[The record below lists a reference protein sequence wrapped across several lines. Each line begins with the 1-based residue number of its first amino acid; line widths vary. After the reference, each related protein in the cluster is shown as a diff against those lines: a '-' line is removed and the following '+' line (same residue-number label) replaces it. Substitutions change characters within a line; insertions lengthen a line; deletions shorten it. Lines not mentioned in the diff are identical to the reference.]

1 MAVLP
6 TSACSAVS
14 VLGLK
19 RCRERNSC
27 PSEALLYFLLSGTCS
42 FLQRWERRDGGS
54 CSSTSLCILP
64 VSSVLTWGAVHCII
78 YQAGTNCWRRL
89 QEGCKSLQTKIQL
102 QIERCTSSLPSRA
115 FSSKVA
121 YLLMV
126 EGQSHSMKF
135 LSEKSIKIST
145 PKLTDL
151 SPQTLCV
158 FGMLFCEVLLLC
170 EHKTPFIGESCVS
183 PKGVCHCLS
192 VLLTEVPPNV
202 LGGGGGEVQG
212 SPCTVLPTQF
222 SLQPNTKARLQKHI
236 D

>member
-1 MAVLP
+1 
-6 TSACSAVS
+6 
-14 VLGLK
+14 
-19 RCRERNSC
+19 
-27 PSEALLYFLLSGTCS
+27 
-42 FLQRWERRDGGS
+42 
-54 CSSTSLCILP
+54 
-64 VSSVLTWGAVHCII
+64 
-78 YQAGTNCWRRL
+78 
-89 QEGCKSLQTKIQL
+89 
-102 QIERCTSSLPSRA
+102 
-115 FSSKVA
+115 
-121 YLLMV
+121 MV